1 MTYLCHVHIG
11 PVQSFIAAGRRTQDL
26 YVGSWLL
33 SELARAG
40 VDAAHQAHA
49 DLLYPTLENGKA
61 PESVPNLFMFLT
73 NDDDAR
79 GICEYVEQSVRAR
92 WTEIANSVKTWLT
105 REIGGGAWE
114 SQFDAQVNDWLELYW
129 VAVPYD
135 AAKHQEG
142 FTAIKRAMAARKNA
156 RHFPQ
161 VEAPGIKCT
170 VTGAASALNLN
181 WGKLQNRVGEIE
193 LRSNEKLGALALIK
207 RFAQKAHVMPEQTNF
222 PSTDHIAGLVRQDES
237 QPQGKELEGYYAILL
252 MDGDQMGAKLSDL
265 KTQDAHQRF
274 SKALADFA
282 DNKVAEIIERYD
294 GYAKSDGKKGRAALV
309 YAGGDDV
316 LALLPLRFV
325 LACADDIR
333 NAYTK
338 IMEHDG
344 GIPNA
349 TMSAGIA
356 IVPTNYP
363 LDAALELARSAE
375 KHAKNDYGRN
385 AVVVIEAHG
394 TGQQREA
401 GAQWDT
407 ERIAVIR
414 VMADLQAAFTPP
426 AWLSAKLGYDLQD
439 LAYRLAGE
447 KVPAAARA
455 AELKRVIKQ
464 RSMSFHDSKAD
475 ARVPIDEFAG
485 ALAVL
490 GEAPHCGWQ
499 SLANWVILTR
509 FLATGGRDS

>member
-40 VDAAHQAHA
+40 VEAAHQAHA
-49 DLLYPTLENGKA
+49 DLLYPTLDNGKM
-61 PESVPNLFMFLT
+61 PDSVPNLFMFLT
-73 NDDDAR
+73 NDADAR
-79 GICEYVEQSVRAR
+79 GICEYVEQTVRAR
-92 WTEIANSVKTWLT
+92 WNEIAHSVKSWLT
-105 REIGGGAWE
+105 RQIGGGAWE
-114 SQFDAQVNDWLELYW
+114 TQFDAQIKQWLELYW

-135 AAKHQEG
+135 DTKHQDG
-142 FTAIKRAMAARKNA
+142 FAAVKRAMAARKNA

-161 VEAPGIKCT
+161 VEEPGIKCT
-170 VTGAASALNLN
+170 VTGAASALNIT
-181 WGKLQNRVGEIE
+181 WETLQTRVGEIE
-193 LRSNEKLGALALIK
+193 LRPNEKLGALALIK
-207 RFAQKAHVMPEQTNF
+207 RFAQKARVMADQTNF
-222 PSTDHIAGLVRQDES
+222 PSTSDIAGLDGKVES
-237 QPQGKELEGYYAILL
+237 QPQAKELEGYYAILL
-252 MDGDQMGAKLSDL
+252 MDGDQMGAKLSHL
-265 KTQDAHQRF
+265 KTQQAHQQF
-274 SKALADFA
+274 SNALVDFA
-282 DNKVAEIIERYD
+282 DHKVLQIIERYD
-294 GYAKSDGKKGRAALV
+294 AEAQRDDKKGRAALV

-333 NAYTK
+333 KAYSDM
-338 IMEHDG
+338 MEHDG

-363 LDAALELARSAE
+363 LDAALEIARSAE

-407 ERIAVIR
+407 EGIAVIR

-439 LAYRLAGE
+439 LAYRLVGHN
-447 KVPAAARA
+447 VPAEARA

-464 RSMSFHDSKAD
+464 RSMSFHDNKDD
-475 ARVPIDEFAG
+475 ARVPIDEFAE
-485 ALAVL
+485 ALAAL
-490 GEAPHCGWQ
+490 GESPYCGWQ

>member
-1 MTYLCHVHIG
+1 MTYLCYVHIG

-33 SELARAG
+33 SELVRAG
-40 VDAAHQAHA
+40 VEAAHKSHA
-49 DLLYPTLENGKA
+49 DLLYPTLDNGKM

-73 NDDDAR
+73 NDDDAH
-79 GICEYVEQSVRAR
+79 GICEYVEQAVRAR
-92 WTEIANSVKTWLT
+92 WTEIAHSVKSWLT
-105 REIGGGAWE
+105 RQISGGAWE
-114 SQFDAQVNDWLELYW
+114 AQFDAQVNDWLELYW

-142 FTAIKRAMAARKNA
+142 VTAVKRAMAARKNA

-161 VEAPGIKCT
+161 VEESGVKCT

-181 WGKLQNRVGEIE
+181 WEKLQSRVGEIQ

-207 RFAQKAHVMPEQTNF
+207 RFAQKAHVMPEQTYF
-222 PSTDHIAGLVRQDES
+222 PATDEVAGSTEQA

-252 MDGDQMGAKLSDL
+252 MDGDKMGEKLSKL

-294 GYAKSDGKKGRAALV
+294 GYAKSDGKKSRAALV

-325 LACADDIR
+325 LACADEIR
-333 NAYTK
+333 TAYTDS
-338 IMEHDG
+338 MTRDG

-363 LDAALELARSAE
+363 LDAALELARTAE

-407 ERIAVIR
+407 DGIAVIR

-439 LAYRLAGE
+439 MAYLLAGHTI
-447 KVPAAARA
+447 PAAARA
-455 AELKRVIKQ
+455 AELKRVVKQ
-464 RSMSFHDSKAD
+464 RSMSFHDNKDD